1 MDWRI
6 VLTVFGMVFISEL
19 GDKTWLAIIN
29 TSAATHARASVLAGA
44 VLALCCSSLVA
55 VWLGWGVGMM
65 LPAKLLR
72 MVVGVSF
79 LLCGLW
85 FLLRP

>member
-6 VLTVFGMVFISEL
+6 VVATVGMVFASEL

-29 TSAATHARASVLAGA
+29 TSAASHSRISVLIGA
-44 VLALCCSSLVA
+44 LLGFACATLAA
-55 VWLGWGVGMM
+55 VGLGSGVGLV

-79 LLCGLW
+79 LICGLW
-85 FLLRP
+85 LLLRP